1 MKYTGKITDSH
12 LHMHGGYTDT
22 DGLYRGMERLGAE
35 AGYTAKNV
43 VMVPQWDAE
52 FIGQNI
58 LGILY
63 KALYPGRL
71 FCYAGFD
78 YYKPS
83 GVDGTDLERQA
94 REYAAMGFDGIKMVE
109 LKPTVYRNLG
119 GVRLG
124 GPRYDGMF
132 SFLEESGMPVL
143 LHMGDPETFWHR
155 DRAPAFAVE
164 NGWLYGEGG
173 YPELEALY
181 ADVENMLRRH
191 PGLKVSLAHFF
202 FLSDDIERA
211 ERVMA
216 EYPGACLDITPGTE
230 MYGSFSQI
238 PEKWRDFF
246 IAHSGRILFGT
257 DNGWGSM
264 TPMEEKIAFAR
275 ENVGVMR
282 RFLETGDSFEGYGM
296 ALRGLDLPVTA
307 LENIYWKNFER
318 IAGKTPKPVAMD
330 RAAAYASRMAE
341 LYRGTGVPFYARVFP
356 QIEAMSERLEALAAI

>member
-83 GVDGTDLERQA
+83 GLDGTDLERQA

-155 DRAPAFAVE
+155 DRAPAFAV
-164 NGWLYGEGG
+164 GCM
-173 YPELEALY
+173 AR
-181 ADVENMLRRH
+181 AAIRSLRRCTRMWKICFAGI
-191 PGLKVSLAHFF
+191 PVSRYRLPTSSSFPTISNARNGLWLNIPARVWISRPVPRCTEVFPKFRKNGGISLSRTADASSLA
-202 FLSDDIERA
+202 RTTA
-211 ERVMA
+211 
-216 EYPGACLDITPGTE
+216 
-230 MYGSFSQI
+230 
-238 PEKWRDFF
+238 
-246 IAHSGRILFGT
+246 
-257 DNGWGSM
+257 
-264 TPMEEKIAFAR
+264 
-275 ENVGVMR
+275 GVR
-282 RFLETGDSFEGYGM
+282 
-296 ALRGLDLPVTA
+296 
-307 LENIYWKNFER
+307 
-318 IAGKTPKPVAMD
+318 
-330 RAAAYASRMAE
+330 
-341 LYRGTGVPFYARVFP
+341 
-356 QIEAMSERLEALAAI
+356 